1 MNALQELDK
10 DCLDQNI
17 EQLIVLTN
25 ESKQLESKIE
35 YVKEAIKEYATE
47 NGVIYSDSSH
57 SVSLVYT
64 PVVEWDDEQIE
75 NCELHISQFEEQ
87 IKAIKA
93 KQDAFKEMRKARISE
108 LQSEIK
114 ANCIKENVGINQ
126 IHSEFTCIKSFKDA
140 FQVRI
145 AKSKIS
151 QKTQKHESDFERSW
165 IYKKN

>member
-10 DCLDQNI
+10 ECLEQNI

-35 YVKEAIKEYATE
+35 YVKKAIQEYATE

-75 NCELHISQFEEQ
+75 NCDLHIAQFEEQ
-87 IKAIKA
+87 IKAIKS
-93 KQDAFKEMRKARISE
+93 KQEVFKEMRKARITE
-108 LQSEIK
+108 LQKYAKEK
-114 ANCIKENVGINQ
+114 CIFFEGGINQ
-126 IHSEFTCIKSFKDA
+126 FWEQFGFIKSLKDA

-145 AKSKIS
+145 SKSKVS
-151 QKTQKHESDFERSW
+151 KEGKQESDFERSW
-165 IYKKN
+165 IYKK